1 MAMVPPTQRMV
12 LNMEYTIPSTTIRP
26 QSLATILGR
35 TNYTA
40 SLPSQAPL
48 VSTSDWAKAIN

>member
-26 QSLATILGR
+26 QSFATISGR

-40 SLPSQAPL
+40 II
-48 VSTSDWAKAIN
+48 AKPGVASEYF